1 MKLLIHVLRLIPLIL
16 WGCDYFDGENLS
28 SASEKIVNKDIQGC
42 YYALN
47 DYISDGGAYRLCERV
62 CIEDDFATVYK
73 NKCYMNFS
81 FTENDPNKNQEVS
94 EVRINVSVI
103 GPSLHGSLESNLKIG
118 QDVFLFDANSGRRF
132 IQRIDGES
140 GYTTREKLY
149 ASEEIVCE

>member
-1 MKLLIHVLRLIPLIL
+1 MKCLNHVLRLIPLVF

-28 SASEKIVNKDIQGC
+28 SASEKIANKDIQGC

-62 CIEDDFATVYK
+62 CIEDDSATVYK

-81 FTENDPNKNQEVS
+81 FTEIDSKKNQEVS
-94 EVRINVSVI
+94 EVRMNMSVI

-118 QDVFLFDANSGRRF
+118 QDVFLFDASGGRRF
-132 IQRIDGES
+132 IQRIEGES
-140 GYTTREKLY
+140 GFTTREKLY